1 MLFIEDKQLNFP
13 HSLPLPLL
21 AGLTSGKSAG
31 QTDQWALAV
40 RETPFYSWRRQNWVP
55 PPSLARLVEKG
66 IGFCRGLQLSRK
78 RRTVPRAG
86 LVHVLASGGFAAEEI
101 MPPSGVPKGNGPNGV
116 HHELEEN
123 LSQMSQQSETFQS
136 LDPIN
141 SQISLANMSQDNF
154 VEVRRKMRR
163 FGARHT
169 PFPAGNANFCC
180 AVLQMIVCSCACTS
194 QRTACCSLLTH
205 PCHCW
210 AHFLNA
216 ADSPRSYQLGDTE

>member
-1 MLFIEDKQLNFP
+1 MLFINDEQLNFP
-13 HSLPLPLL
+13 HPSPSLPLFR
-21 AGLTSGKSAG
+21 GFDQRKICWSNRSAG
-31 QTDQWALAV
+31 SRSGL
-40 RETPFYSWRRQNWVP
+40 RRHITLGGARTGP
-55 PPSLARLVEKG
+55 ISPPSFTRLVGKG
-66 IGFCRGLQLSRK
+66 IGFCRGLQLGRK
-78 RRTVPRAG
+78 RLTIPRAG

-101 MPPSGVPKGNGPNGV
+101 MPPSGVPRGNGPNGV
-116 HHELEEN
+116 HNELEEN

-136 LDPIN
+136 LDPIT

-180 AVLQMIVCSCACTS
+180 AVLQMIVCSCTCTS

-205 PCHCW
+205 PCH
-210 AHFLNA
+210 
-216 ADSPRSYQLGDTE
+216 